1 MSHKLSN
8 SAIALVAKLLQI
20 GILTG
25 TDIVDHLRTLRLT
38 LKDGELV
45 PDADFEASLDKEIG
59 NMLSKVAEL
68 ETKEEKK
75 NEPSGMF
82 GSPFRLS

>member
-45 PDADFEASLDKEIG
+45 PDADFEAALDKEIG

-68 ETKEEKK
+68 ETKEEK